1 MSDYK
6 TRYSIASN
14 TYIKKTVPENHL
26 DQERYQRSKE
36 RERKWKKDWVKQSV
50 ALHEVVNKFIP
61 TNDPNRH
68 IKTNSGVKFSFYGT
82 RYIVKADKVA
92 GYLRIYDKQARK
104 YCKIDGTPSNS
115 LRLTHFKIKK
125 RKEK

>member
-36 RERKWKKDWVKQSV
+36 RERKWNKDWVKQSV
-50 ALHEVVNKFIP
+50 DLNEVVNKFIP

-68 IKTNSGVKFSFYGT
+68 IKTNSGVNRKLFDGVPS
-82 RYIVKADKVA
+82 ILQ
-92 GYLRIYDKQARK
+92 YLRA
-104 YCKIDGTPSNS
+104 CLS
-115 LRLTHFKIKK
+115 
-125 RKEK
+125 

>member
-36 RERKWKKDWVKQSV
+36 RELCVSILQRVQ
-50 ALHEVVNKFIP
+50 
-61 TNDPNRH
+61 RH
-68 IKTNSGVKFSFYGT
+68 QLS
-82 RYIVKADKVA
+82 D
-92 GYLRIYDKQARK
+92 
-104 YCKIDGTPSNS
+104 
-115 LRLTHFKIKK
+115 
-125 RKEK
+125 